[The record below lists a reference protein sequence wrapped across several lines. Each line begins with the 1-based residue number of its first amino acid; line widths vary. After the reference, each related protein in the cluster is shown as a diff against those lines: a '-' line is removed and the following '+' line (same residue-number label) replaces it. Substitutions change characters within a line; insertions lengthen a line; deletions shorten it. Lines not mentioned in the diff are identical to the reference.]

1 MGRAGNALTDALLA
15 DEDARGAEYVA
26 EAVAIDTDAG
36 DLNSLDRVEEQ
47 RRHLLG
53 AVHTDGEGTAGDAN
67 LAPFAR
73 FGDDMEQFVLDQVDD
88 IAELSARISQ

>member
-1 MGRAGNALTDALLA
+1 MAPVPAGPRWEL
-15 DEDARGAEYVA
+15 EVRPG
-26 EAVAIDTDAG
+26 
-36 DLNSLDRVEEQ
+36 
-47 RRHLLG
+47 
-53 AVHTDGEGTAGDAN
+53 